1 MSDEIIRKYKLL
13 DLLELQTTSVALAD
27 STFKIYWYNRSFKKD
42 IGPGKLKGISL
53 KTLFS
58 INTPDSLTKL
68 SSPKSFVVPLADK
81 NKNIIIT
88 PIVLDQKKKEPESY
102 LIEMIPVFDSELK
115 QDSDK
120 EKFKRNLLF
129 QRELQSLLVLL
140 VKEKSVDSIAE
151 EIVFRCIEIT
161 NSDFGIIVFQ
171 DGEEIK
177 NFIYNDEFNL
187 IPDREELEKSIKYNS
202 SFINKWLDINKRP
215 LLALNHHN
223 NIGYGITQVSNCES
237 LCISPCY
244 FDNILHAK
252 ILLGKK
258 EGTYSSLDIN
268 DIEQFSILLSF
279 AISNI
284 QTRELN
290 NALESRLL
298 QAQKLETI
306 GKLSSGMAHDF
317 NNLLSS
323 IFGSL
328 HLLRNR
334 VPDSENVTKLIDNIE
349 NCSVRARDLTKGLL
363 SFGKPTA
370 KRKEIVMPNFLLSEL
385 SKVVTQTFPNSI
397 TFEEKI
403 DNGLHNILGNG
414 TEIYQILLNLCVN
427 AKESIEGK
435 GKIVLGASNLFINS
449 SNAINFPLLETGK
462 YVKFSVSDTGTG
474 IDEENLTKIFDPYF
488 STKQKDTGS
497 GLGLYVTYGI
507 IKAHKG
513 HIDVTSKKGTGTTFD
528 VYLPVFEPKDP
539 KKEKVTDK
547 IIMLADDEEMLSE
560 LLAEMLE
567 SSGFYVIKVKSGEE
581 ALTVL
586 TEELKVDL
594 LIIDYNMPVM
604 NGLECISKIRS
615 LNFNLP
621 VILSSGSLRFD
632 DDELKRYKVNR
643 KIMKPYEFDTMLETI
658 KSLI

>member
-1 MSDEIIRKYKLL
+1 MSDEIIRKYQSLN
-13 DLLELQTTSVALAD
+13 LLELQTTSVALTD
-27 STFKIYWYNRSFKKD
+27 KNFKVVWYNQSFKKD
-42 IGPGKLKGISL
+42 IGSGKIKGVSL
-53 KTLFS
+53 KSLFNIS
-58 INTPDSLTKL
+58 TPDEMVSYEST
-68 SSPKSFVVPLADK
+68 KSFVIPASDK
-81 NKNIIIT
+81 NKNIIISPLFDKTNKDIESFFVELT
-88 PIVLDQKKKEPESY
+88 PIVISEINES
-102 LIEMIPVFDSELK
+102 EA
-115 QDSDK
+115 Q
-120 EKFKRNLLF
+120 EKFRRNLFF
-129 QRELQSLLVLL
+129 QSELQSILFLLL
-140 VKEKSVDSIAE
+140 KEKSIDTIAE
-151 EIVFRCIEIT
+151 EILTRSINVT
-161 NSDFGIIVFQ
+161 GSDFGVIAFH

-177 NFIYNDEFNL
+177 RFLYNSDTDLLESV
-187 IPDREELEKSIKYNS
+187 EEIEKSIKFNS
-202 SFINKWLDINKRP
+202 SFINKWLEINKRP

-223 NIGYGITQVSNCES
+223 NIGYSLTQVFNCES
-237 LCISPCY
+237 LAISPCY

-252 ILLGKK
+252 IFVGKRY
-258 EGTYSSLDIN
+258 GSYSFLDIN
-268 DIEQFSILLSF
+268 DLDQFSILLSF

-290 NALESRLL
+290 TALESRLL

-334 VPDSENVTKLIDNIE
+334 VPDSENVSRLIDNIE

-370 KRKEIVMPNFLLSEL
+370 KRKEIVMPNFLLSEI
-385 SKVVTQTFPNSI
+385 SKVVTQTFPSAI
-397 TFEEKI
+397 TLEEKV
-403 DNGLHNILGNG
+403 DNNLHNILGNS

-435 GKIVLGASNLFINS
+435 GTITISASNILVDD
-449 SNAINFPLLETGK
+449 SNIMNYPLLERSK
-462 YVKFSVSDTGTG
+462 YVRFSVKDTGTG
-474 IDEENLTKIFDPYF
+474 IAEENLSKIFDPYF

-497 GLGLYVTYGI
+497 GLGLYVSYGI

-513 HIDVTSKKGTGTTFD
+513 HIDVTSKLGFGTTFD
-528 VYLPVFEPKDP
+528 VYLPVFEPQDPAKD
-539 KKEKVTDK
+539 KDSNK

-567 SSGFYVIKVKSGEE
+567 SSGYYVIKVKSGEE
-581 ALTVL
+581 VITVL

-594 LIIDYNMPVM
+594 LIIDYNMPSM
-604 NGLECISKIRS
+604 NGLECVAKIRE
-615 LNFNLP
+615 LNFKLP
-621 VILSSGSLRFD
+621 VILSSGSMRFENTD
-632 DDELKRYKVNR
+632 LTKYQVSK

-658 KSLI
+658 RELI

>member
-1 MSDEIIRKYKLL
+1 MSDDIIRKYKSN
-13 DLLELQTTSVALAD
+13 DLLELQTTSVALVD
-27 STFKIYWYNRSFKKD
+27 KSFKIFWFNKSFKKD
-42 IGPGKLKGISL
+42 IGLGKIKGTSL

-58 INTPDSLTKL
+58 INTPDEDAILGSA
-68 SSPKSFVVPLADK
+68 KSFVVPLADK

-88 PIVLDQKKKEPESY
+88 PIFSKSKKEADSY
-102 LIEMIPVFDSELK
+102 FVEMLPIVDSEIQPK
-115 QDSDK
+115 VEK
-120 EKFKRNLLF
+120 EKVRRNLLF
-129 QRELQSLLVLL
+129 QSELQSLLVLL
-140 VKEKSVDSIAE
+140 VKEKSVASIAE
-151 EIVFRCIEIT
+151 EILVRCIEVT
-161 NSDFGIIVFQ
+161 SSDFGLIVFH
-171 DGEEIK
+171 DGPEIK
-177 NFIYNDEFNL
+177 QFLYSDDKNIITNIDEV
-187 IPDREELEKSIKYNS
+187 EKSIKHNS

-223 NIGYGITQVSNCES
+223 NIGYGLTQVFNCES

-244 FDNILHAK
+244 FDNVLHAK
-252 ILLGKK
+252 ILIGKK
-258 EGTYSSLDIN
+258 TGTYSSLDIN

-284 QTRELN
+284 QTKELN
-290 NALESRLL
+290 TALESRLL

-334 VPDSENVTKLIDNIE
+334 VPETENVFRLIDNIE

-370 KRKEIVMPNFLLSEL
+370 KRKEIVMPNFLLSEI
-385 SKVVTQTFPNSI
+385 SKIVTQTFPSTI
-397 TFEEKI
+397 TLEEKI
-403 DNGLHNILGNG
+403 KEGLHSILGNG

-435 GKIVLGASNLFINS
+435 GKIILSATNLLVDD
-449 SNAINFPLLETGK
+449 SNAIIYPLLDRGK

-474 IDEENLTKIFDPYF
+474 IDEDNISKIFDPYF

-513 HIDVTSKKGTGTTFD
+513 HIDVTSKKGVGTTFE
-528 VYLPVFEPKDP
+528 VYLPVFEPRESVKPKDS
-539 KKEKVTDK
+539 DK

-567 SSGFYVIKVKSGEE
+567 SCGYYVIKVKSGEE

-594 LIIDYNMPVM
+594 LIIDYNMPEM
-604 NGLECISKIRS
+604 NGLECIGKIRS

-632 DDELKRYKVNR
+632 DEELNRYKVSS
-643 KIMKPYEFDTMLETI
+643 KIMKPYEFDTMLDTI
-658 KSLI
+658 KKLI

>member
-1 MSDEIIRKYKLL
+1 
-13 DLLELQTTSVALAD
+13 
-27 STFKIYWYNRSFKKD
+27 
-42 IGPGKLKGISL
+42 
-53 KTLFS
+53 
-58 INTPDSLTKL
+58 
-68 SSPKSFVVPLADK
+68 
-81 NKNIIIT
+81 
-88 PIVLDQKKKEPESY
+88 
-102 LIEMIPVFDSELK
+102 
-115 QDSDK
+115 
-120 EKFKRNLLF
+120 
-129 QRELQSLLVLL
+129 
-140 VKEKSVDSIAE
+140 
-151 EIVFRCIEIT
+151 
-161 NSDFGIIVFQ
+161 
-171 DGEEIK
+171 
-177 NFIYNDEFNL
+177 
-187 IPDREELEKSIKYNS
+187 
-202 SFINKWLDINKRP
+202 
-215 LLALNHHN
+215 HHN
-223 NIGYGITQVSNCES
+223 NIGFGLTQVLNCES

-252 ILLGKK
+252 ILVGKK
-258 EGTYSSLDIN
+258 SGTFSSLDIS

-284 QTRELN
+284 ETRELN
-290 NALESRLL
+290 AALESRLL
-298 QAQKLETI
+298 QSQKLETI

-334 VPDSENVTKLIDNIE
+334 VPRSENLIRLIDNIE

-370 KRKEIVMPNFLLSEL
+370 KRKEIVMPNFLLNEIG
-385 SKVVTQTFPNSI
+385 KVVTQTFPANI
-397 TFEEKI
+397 TLEEKV
-403 DNGLHNILGNG
+403 DHGLHNIIGNG

-435 GKIVLGASNLFINS
+435 GKIILSASNLLVDDTNIINY
-449 SNAINFPLLETGK
+449 PLLDRGK

-474 IDEENLTKIFDPYF
+474 IREEDISKIFDPYF

-497 GLGLYVTYGI
+497 GLGLYVSYGI

-513 HIDVTSKKGTGTTFD
+513 HIDVTSRNGMGTTFE
-528 VYLPVFEPKDP
+528 VYLPVFEPQKSD
-539 KKEKVTDK
+539 KLKETDK

-560 LLAEMLE
+560 LLTEMLE
-567 SSGFYVIKVKSGEE
+567 SSGYYVIKVKSGQEVI
-581 ALTVL
+581 TVL

-621 VILSSGSLRFD
+621 VILSSGSMKFD
-632 DDELKRYKVNR
+632 DEDLKRYNVNS
-643 KIMKPYEFDTMLETI
+643 KIMKPYEFDTMLDTI
-658 KSLI
+658 KRLI

>member
-1 MSDEIIRKYKLL
+1 MSDELIRKYLSKE
-13 DLLELQTTSVALAD
+13 LLELQATSVALAD
-27 STFKIYWYNRSFKKD
+27 KSFKIFWFNKSFKKD
-42 IGPGKLKGISL
+42 IGTGKIKGASL
-53 KTLFS
+53 KSLFN
-58 INTPDSLTKL
+58 INTPDKKITSG
-68 SSPKSFVVPLADK
+68 SARSFVVPLTDK
-81 NKNIIIT
+81 NKNIVIT
-88 PIVLDQKKKEPESY
+88 PLFAQSKKEVEAY
-102 LIEMIPVFDSELK
+102 FIEMLPLVDSAFQQSAEN
-115 QDSDK
+115 
-120 EKFKRNLLF
+120 EKLRRNLLY
-129 QRELQSLLVLL
+129 QNELQSILVLL
-140 VKEKSVDSIAE
+140 VKEKSVDTIAE
-151 EIVFRCIEIT
+151 EILARCVDVT
-161 NSDFGIIVFQ
+161 SSDFGSIVFH
-171 DGEEIK
+171 DGDDVKYFLHADESNLVVNKEEV
-177 NFIYNDEFNL
+177 
-187 IPDREELEKSIKYNS
+187 EKSIKYNS
-202 SFINKWLDINKRP
+202 SFINKWLELNKRP

-223 NIGYGITQVSNCES
+223 NIGYGLTQVFNCES

-244 FDNILHAK
+244 FDNVLHAK
-252 ILLGKK
+252 ILIGKK
-258 EGTYSSLDIN
+258 SGTYSSLDIS
-268 DIEQFSILLSF
+268 DIEQVSILLSF

-290 NALESRLL
+290 TALESRLL

-328 HLLRNR
+328 HLLRSR
-334 VPDSENVTKLIDNIE
+334 VPESENVLRLIDNIE

-370 KRKEIVMPNFLLSEL
+370 KRKEVVMPNFLLNEIA
-385 SKVVTQTFPNSI
+385 KVVTQTFPAVI
-397 TFEEKI
+397 TLEEKV
-403 DNGLHNILGNG
+403 DSGLHNILGNG

-435 GKIVLGASNLFINS
+435 GKIIISASNLLVED
-449 SNAINFPLLETGK
+449 SNIISYPLLDRGK
-462 YVKFSVSDTGTG
+462 FVRFSVADTGSG
-474 IDEENLTKIFDPYF
+474 IDEENLSKIFDPYF

-513 HIDVTSKKGTGTTFD
+513 HVDVTSRRGTGTTFD
-528 VYLPVFEPKDP
+528 VYLPAFEPLESLKQ
-539 KKEKVTDK
+539 KETDK

-567 SSGFYVIKVKSGEE
+567 SSGYYVIKVKSGEE
-581 ALTVL
+581 VITVL

-594 LIIDYNMPVM
+594 LIIDYNMPNM
-604 NGLECISKIRS
+604 NGLECIGKIRS

-621 VILSSGSLRFD
+621 VILSSGSLRFENED
-632 DDELKRYKVNR
+632 LTRYKVSS

-658 KSLI
+658 KKLI

>member
-1 MSDEIIRKYKLL
+1 M
-13 DLLELQTTSVALAD
+13 Q
-27 STFKIYWYNRSFKKD
+27 
-42 IGPGKLKGISL
+42 
-53 KTLFS
+53 S
-58 INTPDSLTKL
+58 I
-68 SSPKSFVVPLADK
+68 
-81 NKNIIIT
+81 
-88 PIVLDQKKKEPESY
+88 
-102 LIEMIPVFDSELK
+102 LI
-115 QDSDK
+115 
-120 EKFKRNLLF
+120 
-129 QRELQSLLVLL
+129 LL
-140 VKEKSVDSIAE
+140 VKEKSIITIAE
-151 EIVFRCIEIT
+151 EILIRCTDIT
-161 NSDFGIIVFQ
+161 SSDFGLITLH
-171 DGEEIK
+171 DGEEVK
-177 NFIYNDEFNL
+177 EFLYNDNSGL
-187 IPDREELEKSIKYNS
+187 IENKQEVEKSIKFNS
-202 SFINKWLDINKRP
+202 SFINKWLEINKRP

-223 NIGYGITQVSNCES
+223 NIGFGLTQVLNCES

-244 FDNILHAK
+244 FDNVLQAK

-258 EGTYSSLDIN
+258 NGSYSSLDIS

-290 NALESRLL
+290 TALESRLL

-334 VPDSENVTKLIDNIE
+334 VPESDNVVRLIDNIE

-370 KRKEIVMPNFLLSEL
+370 KRKEIVMPNFLLSEI
-385 SKVVTQTFPNSI
+385 SKVVTQTFPSNISLV
-397 TFEEKI
+397 EKI
-403 DNGLHNILGNG
+403 EGNLHNILGNG

-435 GKIVLGASNLFINS
+435 GIITLGASNILVDDSNIINY
-449 SNAINFPLLETGK
+449 PLLERSK

-474 IDEENLTKIFDPYF
+474 ISEENISKIFDPYF

-497 GLGLYVTYGI
+497 GLGLYVSYGI

-513 HIDVTSKKGTGTTFD
+513 HIEVTSKIGAGTTFD
-528 VYLPVFEPKDP
+528 VYLPVFEPQESTRDKDSN
-539 KKEKVTDK
+539 K

-567 SSGFYVIKVKSGEE
+567 STGYYVIKVKSGEE
-581 ALTVL
+581 VITVL

-604 NGLECISKIRS
+604 NGLDCISKIRE

-621 VILSSGSLRFD
+621 VILSSGSMRFENED
-632 DDELKRYKVNR
+632 LSRYKVSS

-658 KSLI
+658 RKLI

>member
-1 MSDEIIRKYKLL
+1 MSDELIRKYLSKE
-13 DLLELQTTSVALAD
+13 LLELQATSVALAD
-27 STFKIYWYNRSFKKD
+27 KSFKIFWFNKSFKKD
-42 IGPGKLKGISL
+42 IGTGKIKGASL
-53 KTLFS
+53 KSLFN
-58 INTPDSLTKL
+58 INTPDKKITSG
-68 SSPKSFVVPLADK
+68 SARSFVVPLTDK
-81 NKNIIIT
+81 NKNIVIT
-88 PIVLDQKKKEPESY
+88 PLFAQSKKEVEAY
-102 LIEMIPVFDSELK
+102 FIEMLPLVDSAFQQSAEN
-115 QDSDK
+115 
-120 EKFKRNLLF
+120 EKLRRNLLY
-129 QRELQSLLVLL
+129 QNELQSILVLL
-140 VKEKSVDSIAE
+140 VKEKSVDTIAE
-151 EIVFRCIEIT
+151 EILARCVDVT
-161 NSDFGIIVFQ
+161 SSDFGSIVFH
-171 DGEEIK
+171 DGDDVKYFLHADESNLVVNKEEV
-177 NFIYNDEFNL
+177 
-187 IPDREELEKSIKYNS
+187 EKSIKYNS
-202 SFINKWLDINKRP
+202 SFINKWLELNKRP

-223 NIGYGITQVSNCES
+223 NIGYGLTQVFNCES

-244 FDNILHAK
+244 FDNVLHAK
-252 ILLGKK
+252 ILIGKK
-258 EGTYSSLDIN
+258 SGTYSSLDIS
-268 DIEQFSILLSF
+268 DIEQVSILLSF

-290 NALESRLL
+290 TALESRLL

-328 HLLRNR
+328 HLLRSR
-334 VPDSENVTKLIDNIE
+334 VPESENVIRLIDNIE

-370 KRKEIVMPNFLLSEL
+370 KRKEVVMPNFLLNEI
-385 SKVVTQTFPNSI
+385 SKVVTQTFPAVI
-397 TFEEKI
+397 TLEEKV
-403 DNGLHNILGNG
+403 DSGLHNILGNG

-435 GKIVLGASNLFINS
+435 GKIIISASNLLVDD
-449 SNAINFPLLETGK
+449 SNIISYPLLDRGK
-462 YVKFSVSDTGTG
+462 FVRFSVADTGSG
-474 IDEENLTKIFDPYF
+474 IDEENLSKIFDPYF

-513 HIDVTSKKGTGTTFD
+513 HVDVTSRRGAGTTFD
-528 VYLPVFEPKDP
+528 VYLPAFEPLESLKQ
-539 KKEKVTDK
+539 KETDK

-567 SSGFYVIKVKSGEE
+567 SSGYYVIKVKSGEE
-581 ALTVL
+581 VITVL

-594 LIIDYNMPVM
+594 LIIDYNMPNM
-604 NGLECISKIRS
+604 NGLECIGKIRS

-621 VILSSGSLRFD
+621 VILSSGSIRFENED
-632 DDELKRYKVNR
+632 LTRYRVSS

-658 KSLI
+658 KKLI

>member
-115 QDSDK
+115 RDSDK

-334 VPDSENVTKLIDNIE
+334 VPDSDNVTKLIDNIE

-435 GKIVLGASNLFINS
+435 GKIVLGASNLFINA

-513 HIDVTSKKGTGTTFD
+513 HIDVTSKKGAGTTFD

>member
-1 MSDEIIRKYKLL
+1 MSDDIIRKYKSN
-13 DLLELQTTSVALAD
+13 DLLELQTTSVALVD
-27 STFKIYWYNRSFKKD
+27 KSFKIFWFNKSFKKD
-42 IGPGKLKGISL
+42 IGIGKIKGTSL

-58 INTPDSLTKL
+58 INTPNESTIFGSTKSL
-68 SSPKSFVVPLADK
+68 VVPLADK

-88 PIVLDQKKKEPESY
+88 PIFSKTKKEVEAY
-102 LIEMIPVFDSELK
+102 FVEMLPIVDSEI
-115 QDSDK
+115 QPNAEK
-120 EKFKRNLLF
+120 EKVRRNLLF
-129 QRELQSLLVLL
+129 QSELQSLLVLL
-140 VKEKSVDSIAE
+140 VKEKSVDTIAE
-151 EIVFRCIEIT
+151 EILVRCIEVT
-161 NSDFGIIVFQ
+161 NSEFGLIVFHEG
-171 DGEEIK
+171 DEIK
-177 NFIYNDEFNL
+177 QFLYSDDEN
-187 IPDREELEKSIKYNS
+187 IISNKSEVEKSIKHNS
-202 SFINKWLDINKRP
+202 SFINKWLEINKRP

-223 NIGYGITQVSNCES
+223 NIGYGLTQVFNCQS

-244 FDNILHAK
+244 FDNVLHAK
-252 ILLGKK
+252 ILIGK
-258 EGTYSSLDIN
+258 ETGTYSSLDIN

-284 QTRELN
+284 QTKELN
-290 NALESRLL
+290 AALEARLL

-334 VPDSENVTKLIDNIE
+334 VPESENVFRLIDNIE

-370 KRKEIVMPNFLLSEL
+370 KRKEIVMPNFLLSEIA
-385 SKVVTQTFPNSI
+385 KVVTQTFPSTI
-397 TFEEKI
+397 TLEEKI
-403 DNGLHNILGNG
+403 SEGLHNILGNG

-435 GKIVLGASNLFINS
+435 GKIILSASNLLVDD
-449 SNAINFPLLETGK
+449 SNIIAYPLLDRGK
-462 YVKFSVSDTGTG
+462 YIKFSVSDNGTG
-474 IDEENLTKIFDPYF
+474 IDEDNISKIFDPYF

-497 GLGLYVTYGI
+497 GLGLYVSYGI

-513 HIDVTSKKGTGTTFD
+513 HIDVTSKRGSGTTFD
-528 VYLPVFEPKDP
+528 VYLPVFEPRESAKPKDS
-539 KKEKVTDK
+539 DK

-567 SSGFYVIKVKSGEE
+567 SSGYYVIKVKSGEE

-594 LIIDYNMPVM
+594 LIIDYNMPEM
-604 NGLECISKIRS
+604 NGLECIGKIRS

-632 DDELKRYKVNR
+632 DEELSRYKVSS
-643 KIMKPYEFDTMLETI
+643 KIMKPYEFDTMLDTI
-658 KSLI
+658 KKLI